1 MNSINKIN
9 EKEQILKLLKQVKD
23 GSVSPDDALLNL
35 QTMPFENLGHTNI
48 DYHRGLRQGYGEVIY
63 GQNKTSEQI
72 KDIIFNMLDKGLNNI
87 IITRIR
93 QSTADFLIEQK
104 IDLEYYSIAKLA
116 IVKRNNAMKLKGSII
131 IASGGTSD
139 IPVCEEAAIT
149 SEVLG
154 SYVTRLYDVGVAGLH
169 RLLSQYNIFVKAR
182 VIIAVAG
189 MEGALPSVIGGLV
202 SCPVIAVPTSVGYGA
217 NFNGLC
223 ALLAMLNS
231 CANGVS
237 VVNIDNG
244 FGAGY
249 IANRINIMESIQ

>member
-1 MNSINKIN
+1 MQNVSGIN
-9 EKEQILKLLKQVKD
+9 EKEQVLKLLKQVKD
-23 GSVSPDDALLNL
+23 GSISPDDALLNL
-35 QTMPFENLGHTNI
+35 QTLPFEDLGHTNV
-48 DYHRGLRQGYGEVIY
+48 DYHRGLRQGYGEIIY
-63 GQNKTSEQI
+63 GQNKTSKQI
-72 KDIIFNMLDKGLNNI
+72 KDIVSSMLGKGLNNI
-87 IITRIR
+87 IITRIC
-93 QSTADFLIEQK
+93 QSTANFLIEQK
-104 IDLEYYSIAKLA
+104 MDLEYHPIAKLA
-116 IVKRNNAMKLKGSII
+116 TVRRNNKIKLKGSVV

-154 SYVTRLYDVGVAGLH
+154 SYVTRLYDVGVAGLN
-169 RLLSQYNIFVKAR
+169 RLLSRYNIFAKAR

-189 MEGALPSVIGGLV
+189 MEGALSSVIGGLV

-249 IANRINIMESIQ
+249 IANRINRMESIQ